1 RVHEGENG
9 GVCSNAYGQ
18 RENRDGTEPRAL
30 TNRAERVLH
39 ILANAVEKL
48 KTPGLSALLFT
59 LIDAAHFAKRS
70 VASFL
75 RRQTRC
81 GVLPRQPLQ
90 MIKELFVQ
98 LGIQLAA
105 LEQRAEPQAK
115 LARPAHGLLNSSRRL
130 DYQRDCGRQA
140 FPFRRFD
147 LQGFAASSGKLV
159 ILGAT

>member
-1 RVHEGENG
+1 QVIHGVNAQRLAGIELVLLKNNQPIGLRVGKGPEQDRVHEGENG

-48 KTPGLSALLFT
+48 KPPGLSALLFT

-81 GVLPRQPLQ
+81 GVLLRQPLQ

-98 LGIQLAA
+98 LAIQLAA

-115 LARPAHGLLNSSRRL
+115 LARPAH
-130 DYQRDCGRQA
+130 
-140 FPFRRFD
+140 
-147 LQGFAASSGKLV
+147 
-159 ILGAT
+159 